1 MFLKYAYAMI
11 LTCECGFTS
20 DRTFNMKRHLET
32 KQHIL
37 KTTKKCPTTKYE
49 CVGCNYSTNCKS
61 NLSKHFLSTKHEM
74 NKKREKPYDDDRS
87 PVNATNMMDVF
98 MKIQSEH
105 TKQTAEMLKQNT
117 EIIKILANKIT
128 SGVVTPPM
136 QQNTLVVENNTT
148 TIHKKFNLNIF
159 LNQECKDA
167 INLSDF
173 ITDIQVS
180 MEDLEHLGEVGYA
193 QGMSRILIKALR
205 EKNTRERPIHCT
217 DVKREVMYVRKNDA
231 WLKDDD
237 KEEIHRLIRNIVS
250 KNYKKM
256 KEWCD
261 QNPGYQVSDSPDYEI
276 WYNISRNIS
285 NMDEAASKKLVSI
298 LAEVTAVEKSMVGV
312 LTN

>member
-1 MFLKYAYAMI
+1 
-11 LTCECGFTS
+11 
-20 DRTFNMKRHLET
+20 
-32 KQHIL
+32 
-37 KTTKKCPTTKYE
+37 
-49 CVGCNYSTNCKS
+49 
-61 NLSKHFLSTKHEM
+61 
-74 NKKREKPYDDDRS
+74 
-87 PVNATNMMDVF
+87 MMDVF

>member
-1 MFLKYAYAMI
+1 M

-20 DRTFNMKRHLET
+20 DRTFNMNRHLET

-37 KTTKKCPTTKYE
+37 KTTKKGPTNYE
-49 CVGCNYSTNCKS
+49 CVTCKYSTKFKS
-61 NLSKHFLSTKHEM
+61 NFNKHLLSLKHESS
-74 NKKREKPYDDDRS
+74 KQREKACGDAERS
-87 PVNATNMMDVF
+87 HVNASDMMDMF
-98 MKIQSEH
+98 MKFQSEQ

-117 EIIKILANKIT
+117 EIIKILADKIT
-128 SGVVTPPM
+128 NGVVMPAM
-136 QQNTLVVENNTT
+136 QQNTVVVKNNNTT

-180 MEDLEHLGEVGYA
+180 MEDLEHLSEVGYV

-205 EKNTRERPIHCT
+205 EKNTQERPIHCT

-250 KNYKKM
+250 KSYKKM

-298 LAEVTAVEKSMVGV
+298 LAEVTAVEKHR
-312 LTN
+312 LLDA